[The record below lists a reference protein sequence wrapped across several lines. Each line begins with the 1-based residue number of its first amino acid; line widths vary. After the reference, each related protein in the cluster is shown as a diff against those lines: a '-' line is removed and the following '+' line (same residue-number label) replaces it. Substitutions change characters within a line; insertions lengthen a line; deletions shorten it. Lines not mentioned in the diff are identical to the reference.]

1 MQIGYAFRRAA
12 FYPYTGG
19 TGWEIPPPQV
29 RAAYLRKVRESGFA
43 AIEIGLG
50 QGVGRSEAEVRALR
64 DDLEAAGVP
73 CMAVR
78 AGGGFAH
85 PQIAAANRQRLRDAI
100 AMAAWIGAPI
110 VNTAL
115 VTPPTDPYGV
125 GASAVGERVS
135 QGSSRR
141 ATEADFAVTARYLR
155 EAGAVAAD
163 AGVRISIEMHQRSI
177 ADNAWSCLRLLDEIA
192 HANVGINPDLGNLY
206 WTYDEPEETGEACIL
221 ALAPH
226 AVYWHCKQ
234 FQRVSVPELQKS
246 YFQRVALPD
255 GEIDYRFAITAM
267 ARAGYDGFLAIEGT
281 NAGDQLS
288 RDARSAAYC
297 RALLAEDV
305 GGR

>member
-19 TGWEIPPPQV
+19 TGWEIPPPEV

-64 DDLEAAGVP
+64 GDLEAAGVP

-85 PQIAAANRQRLRDAI
+85 PQVAAVNRQRLRDAI
-100 AMAAWIGAPI
+100 TMATWIGAPI

-115 VTPPTDPYGV
+115 VTPPPDPYGV

-206 WTYDEPEETGEACIL
+206 WTYDEPEETCEACIL

-234 FQRVSVPELQKS
+234 FQRVSVPEVQKS

-288 RDARSAAYC
+288 RDAHSAAYC
-297 RALLAEDV
+297 RALLAEDA
-305 GGR
+305 GSR

>member
-19 TGWEIPPPQV
+19 TGWEIPPPAV
-29 RAAYLRKVRESGFA
+29 RAAYLRQVREIGFA
-43 AIEIGLG
+43 GIEIGLG
-50 QGVGRSEAEVRALR
+50 QGVERREADVRALR
-64 DDLEAAGVP
+64 ADLEAAGVP

-85 PQIAAANRQRLRDAI
+85 PQVAAANAQRLRDAI
-100 AMAAWIGAPI
+100 EMAAWLGAPV

-115 VTPPTDPYGV
+115 VTPPTDPHAA
-125 GASAVGERVS
+125 GASFVGERVS

-141 ATEADFAVTARYLR
+141 ATEADFAVTARHLR
-155 EAGAVAAD
+155 AAGAIAAD
-163 AGVRISIEMHQRSI
+163 AGIRLSIEMHQRSI
-177 ADNAWSCLRLLDEIA
+177 ADNAWSCLHLLEQID
-192 HANVGINPDLGNLY
+192 HPNVGINPDLGNLY
-206 WTYDEPEETGEACIL
+206 WTYDEPEETCEACIL

-234 FQRVSVPELQKS
+234 FQRVPIPELHKS

-267 ARAGYDGFLAIEGT
+267 VHAGYDGFLAIEGT
-281 NAGDQLS
+281 NTGDQLT

-297 RALLAEDV
+297 RELLATSAA
-305 GGR
+305 GQ